1 MTTQPKPLR
10 ASPIQIEA
18 YEFLD
23 IEVHA
28 SEHENAHSSLGLKV
42 NRAFSPHEEDPLSWR
57 IELTVHFGDEQN
69 GVPSV
74 YTGMV
79 RIAGYFKVN
88 EAYPRE
94 KASQLIEITGASMLY
109 GACREMIAS
118 LTARNS
124 RGMVTLPSITFV
136 EPKPPTTATLSTSRV
151 AEEAPSYGA
160 KKPSGKKQ
168 VKK

>member
-10 ASPIQIEA
+10 ASPLQIEA

-28 SEHENAHSSLGLKV
+28 SEHESAHSSLALKV
-42 NRAFSPHEEDPLSWR
+42 NRSFSPHEEDPLRWR
-57 IELTVHFGDEQN
+57 IELTVHFGGEQN
-69 GVPSV
+69 GAPSV

-94 KASQLIEITGASMLY
+94 KASQLIEISGASMLY

-118 LTARNS
+118 LTARSS

-136 EPKPPTTATLSTSRV
+136 EPKPVATASLPANRV
-151 AEEAPSYGA
+151 AEEAPAYKAKRAIA
-160 KKPSGKKQ
+160 KKRK
-168 VKK
+168 